1 VRNLDLII
9 EAADK
14 CGMADARLIGAG
26 FHAGLNCLSDD
37 VSLDAAIA
45 GFVNALRTYK
55 PETARFSTYAYVCM
69 DMERRRAIHFRYR
82 TRKGRALA
90 GMVNEA
96 ADGDKLSWRS
106 ERVVDG
112 RPGPLSHL
120 ETSERAERIRAALR
134 TLDDRDRRIVT
145 AVLLDGEQQTDVAKR
160 FRITRQ
166 RVGQIIRR
174 CAVTLR
180 SQLRSYAP

>member
-1 VRNLDLII
+1 MRNLDLLI
-9 EAADK
+9 ESADK

-37 VSLDAAIA
+37 AAFDAAVA

-55 PETARFSTYAYVCM
+55 PQTARFSTYAYVCM

-82 TRKGRALA
+82 TYKGRALA

-96 ADGDKLSWRS
+96 AEGDKLSWRA

-120 ETSERAERIRAALR
+120 ETAERAEVIRAALR
-134 TLDDRDRRIVT
+134 TLPDRDRRIVT
-145 AVLLDGEQQTDVAKR
+145 AVLLDGEQQVDVAKR

-166 RVGQIIRR
+166 RVGQIISR